1 MLKFILRRCLE
12 AIPTLF
18 ILITISFFM
27 MRLAPGSPFTGERT
41 LPPEVMA
48 NIEAKYH
55 LNDPISTQYFNYL
68 KQLAHGDFGPSF
80 KYKDYSVNDLVAS
93 SFPVSAKL
101 GAAAFILAVVLGVTA
116 GVIAALKQ
124 NTKWDYT
131 VMGVAMTGVVI
142 PSFVVAPLLVM
153 IFAITLKWLPGGGWN
168 GGALKF
174 MILPMVALSLAYIA
188 SIARITRGSMIEVLH
203 SNFIRTA
210 RAVSSGECIPFGAAL
225 VGGRMS
231 VTTTLTALVRK
242 AAVLLAKSATDA
254 RRSLFAG
261 DTISTTA
268 TTRLWLS
275 YTFSRRCRAARD
287 DTTTW
292 VWWWPS
298 RMAWSAPSRPGISRW
313 SWCRGRWAPR
323 WRRATRWCSNPP
335 R

>member
-55 LNDPISTQYFNYL
+55 LNDPIMTQYFSYL

-80 KYKDYSVNDLVAS
+80 KYKDYSVNDRCIQFS
-93 SFPVSAKL
+93 RFCQTGSRSIF
-101 GAAAFILAVVLGVTA
+101 LAVILGVSA

-131 VMGVAMTGVVI
+131 VMGLAMTGVVI

-153 IFAITLKWLPGGGWN
+153 IFAIILHWLPGGGWN

-210 RAVSSGECIPFGAAL
+210 RAKGLPMRRIILRHAL
-225 VGGRMS
+225 KP
-231 VTTTLTALVRK
+231 ALLPV
-242 AAVLLAKSATDA
+242 
-254 RRSLFAG
+254 
-261 DTISTTA
+261 
-268 TTRLWLS
+268 LS
-275 YTFSRRCRAARD
+275 YMGPAFVGIITGSMVIE
-287 DTTTW
+287 TIYGL
-292 VWWWPS
+292 
-298 RMAWSAPSRPGISRW
+298 PGIGQLFVNGALNRDYSLVLSLTITVGALTILFNAIVDVLYAVIDPKIRY
-313 SWCRGRWAPR
+313 
-323 WRRATRWCSNPP
+323 
-335 R
+335 

>member
-55 LNDPISTQYFNYL
+55 LNDPIMTQYFSYL

-101 GAAAFILAVVLGVTA
+101 GAAAFFLAVILGVSA

-131 VMGVAMTGVVI
+131 VMGLAMTGVVI

-153 IFAITLKWLPGGGWN
+153 IFAIILHWLPGGGWN

-188 SIARITRGSMIEVLH
+188 SIARITRGSMIEVFTLQLY
-203 SNFIRTA
+203 SYCP
-210 RAVSSGECIPFGAAL
+210 GERVTYAADHFTP
-225 VGGRMS
+225 RIKTCS
-231 VTTTLTALVRK
+231 VTRALLYGARICRHYYRFDGHRNHLWFTGDWAIVR
-242 AAVLLAKSATDA
+242 
-254 RRSLFAG
+254 
-261 DTISTTA
+261 
-268 TTRLWLS
+268 
-275 YTFSRRCRAARD
+275 
-287 DTTTW
+287 
-292 VWWWPS
+292 
-298 RMAWSAPSRPGISRW
+298 
-313 SWCRGRWAPR
+313 
-323 WRRATRWCSNPP
+323 
-335 R
+335 

>member
-55 LNDPISTQYFNYL
+55 LNDPIMTQYFSYL

-80 KYKDYSVNDLVAS
+80 KYKDYSVNDRCIQFS
-93 SFPVSAKL
+93 RFCQTGSRSIF
-101 GAAAFILAVVLGVTA
+101 LAVILGVSA

-131 VMGVAMTGVVI
+131 VMGLAMTGVVI

-153 IFAITLKWLPGGGWN
+153 IFAIILHWLPGGGWN

-210 RAVSSGECIPFGAAL
+210 RAKGLPMRRIILRHAL
-225 VGGRMS
+225 KP
-231 VTTTLTALVRK
+231 ALLPV
-242 AAVLLAKSATDA
+242 
-254 RRSLFAG
+254 
-261 DTISTTA
+261 
-268 TTRLWLS
+268 LS
-275 YTFSRRCRAARD
+275 YMGPAFVGIITGSMVIE
-287 DTTTW
+287 TIYGL
-292 VWWWPS
+292 
-298 RMAWSAPSRPGISRW
+298 PGIGQLFVNGALNRDYSLVLSLTIWLAR
-313 SWCRGRWAPR
+313 
-323 WRRATRWCSNPP
+323 
-335 R
+335 

>member
-55 LNDPISTQYFNYL
+55 LNDPIMTQYFNYL

-80 KYKDYSVNDLVAS
+80 KYKDYSVNDLVAA

-101 GAAAFILAVVLGVTA
+101 GFAAFLLAVVIGVAA

-124 NTKWDYT
+124 NTRWDYA

-153 IFAITLKWLPGGGWN
+153 IFAITLHWLPGGGWN

-210 RAVSSGECIPFGAAL
+210 RAKGLPMRRIILRHAL
-225 VGGRMS
+225 KP
-231 VTTTLTALVRK
+231 ALLPV
-242 AAVLLAKSATDA
+242 
-254 RRSLFAG
+254 
-261 DTISTTA
+261 
-268 TTRLWLS
+268 LS
-275 YTFSRRCRAARD
+275 YMGPAFVLSL
-287 DTTTW
+287 
-292 VWWWPS
+292 
-298 RMAWSAPSRPGISRW
+298 IHI
-313 SWCRGRWAPR
+313 
-323 WRRATRWCSNPP
+323 
-335 R
+335 